1 MEAGGSAVA
10 FGVALSEVEESC
22 RCRFERVL
30 STGQTW
36 PRVEG
41 TEGRYAEGEGVGGI
55 AGRSHSQVAP
65 ARKKG
70 EKNCGGSRRLSA
82 GGRTRRRT
90 ISGLE
95 FVPLWRER

>member
-1 MEAGGSAVA
+1 VVT
-10 FGVALSEVEESC
+10 FGVALPEVEGSY

-36 PRVEG
+36 PRVEE
-41 TEGRYAEGEGVGGI
+41 TEERPAEGEGVEGI
-55 AGRSHSQVAP
+55 VGRSHFRVAP

-70 EKNCGGSRRLSA
+70 EKHCGGSRRLSA
-82 GGRTRRRT
+82 GGRTRRT

-95 FVPLWRER
+95 FLPVWRER

>member
-1 MEAGGSAVA
+1 MVA
-10 FGVALSEVEESC
+10 FGVPLSEVEESY

-36 PRVEG
+36 PRVEE
-41 TEGRYAEGEGVGGI
+41 TEKRHAEGEEVGGI
-55 AGRSHSQVAP
+55 AGRSHLRVAL

-70 EKNCGGSRRLSA
+70 EKHCGRSRRLSA

-95 FVPLWRER
+95 FLPLWRER

>member
-1 MEAGGSAVA
+1 MVA
-10 FGVALSEVEESC
+10 FGVALSEVEESY

-36 PRVEG
+36 LRVEG
-41 TEGRYAEGEGVGGI
+41 TEERHAEGEGVGGT
-55 AGRSHSQVAP
+55 ADRSHFRVAP
-65 ARKKG
+65 AKEKG
-70 EKNCGGSRRLSA
+70 EKHCGGSRRLSA

-95 FVPLWRER
+95 FLPL